1 MNTNLSVFTFE
12 NHEVRIVDHDG
23 NAWFVAKD
31 VCEILGYTGSVSDV
45 LTNHCRDGVANRD
58 TIELPDSLGRK
69 QPTTIISELNL
80 NRLIMRSKKPEA
92 EKFQDWVCGEV
103 IPSIRKTGQYSVN
116 GASPLSPETVSLMVA
131 GKKMEV
137 TTNREFSVS
146 LSETGC
152 VTLHI
157 KPVPAKKSPKEK
169 ENTNDSITMMFF
181 IECCSFGHY
190 SSVDSEDLYERYII
204 WFSENAFERFPTF
217 NQLSRVGFF
226 KALNRLFRDSLT
238 KVRRDTYQDI
248 TDKKRHWCYNGLALR
263 YRPSVK

>member
-1 MNTNLSVFTFE
+1 MNNQIQVFE
-12 NHEVRIVDHDG
+12 NQNFGQIRVVDKDG
-23 NAWFVAKD
+23 KPWFIAKD
-31 VCEILGYTGSVSDV
+31 VAIVLGYVETAKAVREHCKGVSEIDTPTKGGIQAVKIIPESDV
-45 LTNHCRDGVANRD
+45 Y
-58 TIELPDSLGRK
+58 
-69 QPTTIISELNL
+69 
-80 NRLIMRSKKPEA
+80 RLILRSKKPEA

-103 IPSIRKTGQYSVN
+103 IPAIRKTGKYSI
-116 GASPLSPETVSLMVA
+116 SPESNEPQPETVSLMVA

-146 LSETGC
+146 VSKTGC
-152 VTLHI
+152 MTLHI

-248 TDKKRHWCYNGLALR
+248 TTKKRHWCYNGLALR
-263 YRPSVK
+263 QRPSAK